1 MVVIFTIAASTDLI
15 FDFSNGVGLLGLDNG
30 GTRTADTWYY
40 LYAVPNG
47 GNFSIVAS
55 TRSPI
60 EATPGPNG
68 YAAYKYIGAFMTD
81 SSSNIQKFVHNYPN
95 EFLFETRSEDYF
107 HNYGAGFSNFTGM
120 QTLTRAPETSTA
132 VDVLLKMRLDAAID
146 TYLRVGTCSLW
157 SDEMQT
163 TKQNSCRVGI
173 ENYSKVYYVSAAR
186 KPI

>member
-1 MVVIFTIAASTDLI
+1 MKVRERFGGIMTVKIGSNFYDSPSTDLI
-15 FDFSNGVGLLGLDNG
+15 FDFSNGVGLLGLDSG

-40 LYAVPNG
+40 LYAVPNA

-81 SSSNIQKFVHNYPN
+81 SSSNIQGFVHNYPN
-95 EFLFETRSEDYF
+95 EFLFEARSEDYY

-120 QTLTRAPETSTA
+120 QTLTRVPETSTA
-132 VDVLLKMRLDAAID
+132 VDVFLKMRLDAAID
-146 TYLRVGTCSLW
+146 SYLIVGTCACVV
-157 SDEMQT
+157 E
-163 TKQNSCRVGI
+163 
-173 ENYSKVYYVSAAR
+173 
-186 KPI
+186 